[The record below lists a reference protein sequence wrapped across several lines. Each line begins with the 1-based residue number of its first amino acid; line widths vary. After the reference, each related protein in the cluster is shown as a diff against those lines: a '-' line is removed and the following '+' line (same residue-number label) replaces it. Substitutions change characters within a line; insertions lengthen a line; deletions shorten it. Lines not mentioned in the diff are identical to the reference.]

1 MKIIGLTKSAAKEV
15 ASKKIRVNC
24 LAPGVVQT
32 PMLLKGA
39 EKSTEQ
45 LENEIGQST
54 PMNRMGTVEEAASSI
69 AFLLS
74 SDSSYTTGSV
84 LTIDGGMTA

>member
-1 MKIIGLTKSAAKEV
+1 
-15 ASKKIRVNC
+15 
-24 LAPGVVQT
+24 
-32 PMLLKGA
+32 MLVTGA

-45 LENEIGQST
+45 LEKEIAQHT
-54 PMNRMGTVEEAASSI
+54 PMNRMGIVEEAAKSI